1 MNISDM
7 LGDSF
12 RYAISDYKKFLIF
25 GIIVLLGNLYSV
37 FQNWSL
43 NGAILL
49 IGSIVSLIFIFV
61 VIGYL
66 VNIVRN
72 TINNVD
78 ELPELDFGKTTDR
91 KSVV

>member
-66 VNIVRN
+66 IAVKLRFSISY
-72 TINNVD
+72 
-78 ELPELDFGKTTDR
+78 FF
-91 KSVV
+91 